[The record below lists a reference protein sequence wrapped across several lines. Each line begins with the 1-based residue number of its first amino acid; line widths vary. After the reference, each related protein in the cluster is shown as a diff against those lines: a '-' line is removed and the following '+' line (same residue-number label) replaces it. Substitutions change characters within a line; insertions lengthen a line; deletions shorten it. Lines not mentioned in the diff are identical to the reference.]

1 MIRYL
6 IRHVMPGLVPG
17 IHVFLQRH
25 RKQDVDGRDK
35 PGHDDQYRC
44 ARSAKAALRDWQDTI
59 ADRAPVQSSLGLPEC
74 GSARVSACTPPT
86 VVCPVRIPRAT
97 GAITDALGNPVLR
110 LKCRGGDARI
120 GGDCDGVSGTAG
132 ARILFFAPH
141 TARIREIGIRSGCRF
156 TA

>member
-1 MIRYL
+1 MVRYL

-59 ADRAPVQSSLGLPEC
+59 ADRAPVQSPFGVPEC
-74 GSARVSACTPPT
+74 GSAGVSACTPPA

-97 GAITDALGNPVLR
+97 GAITDALGSLSCALN
-110 LKCRGGDARI
+110 A
-120 GGDCDGVSGTAG
+120 GTAMLALAAIAAAFQG
-132 ARILFFAPH
+132 RLARGFSFLR
-141 TARIREIGIRSGCRF
+141 RIPRASGKS
-156 TA
+156 A